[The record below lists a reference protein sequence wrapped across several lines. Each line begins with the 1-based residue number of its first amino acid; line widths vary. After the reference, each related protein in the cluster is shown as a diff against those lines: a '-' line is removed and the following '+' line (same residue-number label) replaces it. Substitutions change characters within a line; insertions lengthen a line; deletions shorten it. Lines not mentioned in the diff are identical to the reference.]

1 MESSAQSPNT
11 SIDRHPSLDPSSPD
25 PSPVDQLEAVL
36 DHHFAR
42 PDLLQ
47 RALTHSSLAHER
59 GAAESQREDNETLEF
74 LGDAVVGLVAAEYVY
89 RAYPELSEGA
99 LTRLRG
105 ALVSRRHLAS
115 VAEGLHLGSFL
126 LLGRGEERS
135 GGRTKAA
142 LLANTMEALIGAVY
156 LDAGLDTV
164 RTFIE
169 ARVIAPVVGGL
180 CQQLTASGDMGDFKS
195 ALQELLQSR
204 KQGQPDYRTIGETG
218 PDHRKR
224 FFVEVRVG
232 GEALAEGEGQTR
244 KHAEQD
250 AARRAVD
257 KLRAANPGQPE

>member
-1 MESSAQSPNT
+1 M
-11 SIDRHPSLDPSSPD
+11 
-25 PSPVDQLEAVL
+25 
-36 DHHFAR
+36 
-42 PDLLQ
+42 
-47 RALTHSSLAHER
+47 
-59 GAAESQREDNETLEF
+59 
-74 LGDAVVGLVAAEYVY
+74 
-89 RAYPELSEGA
+89 
-99 LTRLRG
+99 RLRNARVLTDG
-105 ALVSRRHLAS
+105 LARRIK
-115 VAEGLHLGSFL
+115 
-126 LLGRGEERS
+126 R
-135 GGRTKAA
+135 AA
-142 LLANTMEALIGAVY
+142 LLANTMEALICAVY